1 MELKTNRKQ
10 AITLTVG
17 NFKGGVGKTTNSIL
31 IAYTLAQKGIKTLV
45 IDLDPQANATK
56 TLTLTK
62 LNQDEDGILT
72 FEKTLMR
79 GIADNKID
87 DLPIKIIDNLF
98 LMPSNIDFEE
108 FAKFLYQNTDNQT
121 DEDFY
126 FSKLLD
132 PIKESFDI
140 IIIDVPPMSKEITRN
155 AVTSSDYVLI
165 SLQTQEHSLTGAEN
179 YIEELNKLNE
189 KYDLNLTVVGLLPV
203 LLKNT
208 GTVDE
213 YIIENAKEIFD
224 ESNIF
229 STIVPQMER
238 IKRFDINGITNHDRH
253 DLKVLQK
260 YDEVTDELITRLNF
274 YEKEV
279 N

>member
-189 KYDLNLTVVGLLPV
+189 KYVLNLTVVGLLPV

-213 YIIENAKEIFD
+213 YIIENAKEIFG

-260 YDEVTDELITRLNF
+260 YNEVTDELITRLNF
-274 YEKEV
+274 YENEV

>member
-132 PIKESFDI
+132 SIKESFDI

-213 YIIENAKEIFD
+213 YIIENAKEIFG

-260 YDEVTDELITRLNF
+260 YNEVTDELITRLNF

>member
-189 KYDLNLTVVGLLPV
+189 KYNLNLTVVGLLPV

-213 YIIENAKEIFD
+213 YIIENAKEIFG

-260 YDEVTDELITRLNF
+260 YNEVTDELITRLNF

>member
-79 GIADNKID
+79 GIANNKID

-213 YIIENAKEIFD
+213 YIIENAKEIFG

-260 YDEVTDELITRLNF
+260 YNEVTDELITRLNF

>member
-1 MELKTNRKQ
+1 MRLDTKRNG

-56 TLTLTK
+56 TLTLTR
-62 LNQDEDGILT
+62 LNQDDETILT

-87 DLPIKIIDNLF
+87 DLPIKVIDNLY
-98 LMPSNIDFEE
+98 LIPSNIDFEE
-108 FAKFLYQNTDNQT
+108 FAKFLYQNTETQEE
-121 DEDFY
+121 EDFY
-126 FSKLLD
+126 FSKLLE
-132 PIKESFDI
+132 PIKKDYDV

-155 AVTSSDYVLI
+155 AVTSSNYVLI

-179 YIEELNKLNE
+179 YITELNKLND
-189 KYDLNLTVVGLLPV
+189 KYNLNLTVVGLLPV

-213 YIIENAKEIFD
+213 YIIENAKELFG

-238 IKRFDINGITNHDRH
+238 IKRFDINGITNNDRH
-253 DLKVLQK
+253 DQKVLNK

-274 YEKEV
+274 YEAEV
-279 N
+279 K

>member
-31 IAYTLAQKGIKTLV
+31 IAYTLARKGIKTLV

-213 YIIENAKEIFD
+213 YIIENAKEIFG

-260 YDEVTDELITRLNF
+260 YNEVTDELITRLNF

>member
-17 NFKGGVGKTTNSIL
+17 NFKGGVGKTTNSLL

-213 YIIENAKEIFD
+213 YIIENAKEIFG

-260 YDEVTDELITRLNF
+260 YNEVTDELITRLNF

>member
-213 YIIENAKEIFD
+213 YIIKNAKEIFG

-260 YDEVTDELITRLNF
+260 YNEVTDELITRLNF

>member
-108 FAKFLYQNTDNQT
+108 FAKFLYQNTDSQT

-213 YIIENAKEIFD
+213 YIIDNAKEIFG

-260 YDEVTDELITRLNF
+260 YNEVTDELITRLNF
-274 YEKEV
+274 YENEV

>member
-213 YIIENAKEIFD
+213 YIIENAKEIFG

-253 DLKVLQK
+253 DSKVLQK
-260 YDEVTDELITRLNF
+260 YNEVTDELITRLNF

>member
-1 MELKTNRKQ
+1 MDLKTNRKQ

-45 IDLDPQANATK
+45 IDLDSQANATK

-98 LMPSNIDFEE
+98 LTPSNIDFEE

-213 YIIENAKEIFD
+213 YIIENAKEIFG

-260 YDEVTDELITRLNF
+260 YNEVTDELITRLNF

-279 N
+279 D

>member
-1 MELKTNRKQ
+1 MNLNTKRNG

-31 IAYTLAQKGIKTLV
+31 IAYTLAKKGVKTLV
-45 IDLDPQANATK
+45 VDLDPQANATK
-56 TLTLTK
+56 TLTLTR
-62 LNQDEDGILT
+62 LNQDEDNILT

-87 DLPIKIIDNLF
+87 DLPINIIDNLY

-108 FAKFLYQNTDNQT
+108 FAKFLYQNTTTQEE
-121 DEDFY
+121 EDFY

-132 PIKESFDI
+132 PIKKDFDV

-179 YIEELNKLNE
+179 YITELNKLND

-213 YIIENAKEIFD
+213 YIIENAKELFG

-238 IKRFDINGITNHDRH
+238 IKRFDINGITNNDRH
-253 DLKVLQK
+253 DQKVLNK
-260 YDEVTDELITRLNF
+260 YNEVTDELISRLNF
-274 YEKEV
+274 YETEV
-279 N
+279 Q

>member
-1 MELKTNRKQ
+1 
-10 AITLTVG
+10 
-17 NFKGGVGKTTNSIL
+17 
-31 IAYTLAQKGIKTLV
+31 
-45 IDLDPQANATK
+45 
-56 TLTLTK
+56 
-62 LNQDEDGILT
+62 
-72 FEKTLMR
+72 
-79 GIADNKID
+79 
-87 DLPIKIIDNLF
+87 
-98 LMPSNIDFEE
+98 
-108 FAKFLYQNTDNQT
+108 
-121 DEDFY
+121 
-126 FSKLLD
+126 
-132 PIKESFDI
+132 
-140 IIIDVPPMSKEITRN
+140 MSKEITRN

-213 YIIENAKEIFD
+213 YIIENAKEIFG

-260 YDEVTDELITRLNF
+260 YNEVTDELITRLNF

-279 N
+279 D

>member
-203 LLKNT
+203 LLKILEQLMNILLKMPKKFS
-208 GTVDE
+208 VK
-213 YIIENAKEIFD
+213 A
-224 ESNIF
+224 IF
-229 STIVPQMER
+229 SQQLCH
-238 IKRFDINGITNHDRH
+238 KWN
-253 DLKVLQK
+253 VLNA
-260 YDEVTDELITRLNF
+260 LI
-274 YEKEV
+274 
-279 N
+279 

>member
-1 MELKTNRKQ
+1 MQLKTNRKQ

-132 PIKESFDI
+132 PIKENFDI

-213 YIIENAKEIFD
+213 YIIENAKEIFG

-260 YDEVTDELITRLNF
+260 YNEVTDELITRLNF

-279 N
+279 D

>member
-179 YIEELNKLNE
+179 YIEELNILNE

-213 YIIENAKEIFD
+213 YIIDNAKEIFG

-260 YDEVTDELITRLNF
+260 YNEVTDELITRLNF

>member
-213 YIIENAKEIFD
+213 YIIENAKEIFG

-260 YDEVTDELITRLNF
+260 YNEVTDELINRLNF

-279 N
+279 D

>member
-17 NFKGGVGKTTNSIL
+17 NFKGGVGKTTNSML

-72 FEKTLMR
+72 FKKTLMR

-213 YIIENAKEIFD
+213 YIIENAKDIFG

-260 YDEVTDELITRLNF
+260 YNEVTDELITRLNF

>member
-121 DEDFY
+121 DEYFY

-213 YIIENAKEIFD
+213 YIIENAKEIFG

-260 YDEVTDELITRLNF
+260 YNEVTDELITRLNF

>member
-108 FAKFLYQNTDNQT
+108 FAKFLYQNTDNQR

-189 KYDLNLTVVGLLPV
+189 KYVLNLTVVGLLPV

-213 YIIENAKEIFD
+213 YIIENAKEIFG

-260 YDEVTDELITRLNF
+260 YTEVTDELINRLNF
-274 YEKEV
+274 YENEV

>member
-1 MELKTNRKQ
+1 MELKTNRKN

-213 YIIENAKEIFD
+213 YIIENAKEIFG

-260 YDEVTDELITRLNF
+260 YNKVTDELITRLNF
-274 YEKEV
+274 YENEG

>member
-98 LMPSNIDFEE
+98 LTPSNIDFEE

-213 YIIENAKEIFD
+213 YIIENAKEIFG

-260 YDEVTDELITRLNF
+260 YNEVTDELITRLNF

-279 N
+279 D

>member
-31 IAYTLAQKGIKTLV
+31 IAYTLAHKGIKTLV

-179 YIEELNKLNE
+179 YIEELNKINE

-213 YIIENAKEIFD
+213 YIIENAKEIFG

-260 YDEVTDELITRLNF
+260 YNEVTDELITRLNF

>member
-213 YIIENAKEIFD
+213 YIIDNAKEIFG

-238 IKRFDINGITNHDRH
+238 IKRFDISGITNHDRH

-260 YDEVTDELITRLNF
+260 YNEVTDELITRLNF
-274 YEKEV
+274 YENEV

>member
-213 YIIENAKEIFD
+213 YIIENAKEIFG

-260 YDEVTDELITRLNF
+260 YNEVTDELITRLNF
-274 YEKEV
+274 YENEV

>member
-31 IAYTLAQKGIKTLV
+31 IAYTLAQNGIKTLV

-108 FAKFLYQNTDNQT
+108 FAKFLYQSTDNQT

-213 YIIENAKEIFD
+213 YIIENAKEIFG

-260 YDEVTDELITRLNF
+260 YNEVTDELITRLNF

>member
-1 MELKTNRKQ
+1 MHLDTKRNG

-56 TLTLTK
+56 TLTLTR
-62 LNQDEDGILT
+62 LNQDDETILT

-87 DLPIKIIDNLF
+87 DLPIKVIDNLY

-108 FAKFLYQNTDNQT
+108 FAKFLYQNTETQEE
-121 DEDFY
+121 EDFY
-126 FSKLLD
+126 FSKLLE
-132 PIKESFDI
+132 PIKKDYDV

-155 AVTSSDYVLI
+155 AVTSSNYVLI

-179 YIEELNKLNE
+179 YITELNKLND
-189 KYDLNLTVVGLLPV
+189 KYNLNLTVVGLLPV

-213 YIIENAKEIFD
+213 YIIENAKELFG

-238 IKRFDINGITNHDRH
+238 IKRFDINGITNNDRH
-253 DLKVLQK
+253 DQKVLNK

-274 YEKEV
+274 YEAEV
-279 N
+279 K

>member
-1 MELKTNRKQ
+1 MRLDTKRNG

-56 TLTLTK
+56 TLTLTR
-62 LNQDEDGILT
+62 LNQDDETILT

-87 DLPIKIIDNLF
+87 DLPIKVIDNLY

-108 FAKFLYQNTDNQT
+108 FAKFLYQNTETQEE
-121 DEDFY
+121 EDFY
-126 FSKLLD
+126 FSKLLE
-132 PIKESFDI
+132 PIKKDYDV

-155 AVTSSDYVLI
+155 AVTSSNYVLI

-179 YIEELNKLNE
+179 YITELNKLND
-189 KYDLNLTVVGLLPV
+189 KYNLNLTVVGLLPV

-213 YIIENAKEIFD
+213 YIIENAKELFG

-238 IKRFDINGITNHDRH
+238 IKRFDINGITNNDRH
-253 DLKVLQK
+253 DQKVLNK

-274 YEKEV
+274 YEAEV
-279 N
+279 K

>member
-10 AITLTVG
+10 ALTLTVG

-108 FAKFLYQNTDNQT
+108 FAKFLYQNTDNQR

-213 YIIENAKEIFD
+213 YIIENAKEIFG

-260 YDEVTDELITRLNF
+260 YNEVTDELITRLNF

>member
-31 IAYTLAQKGIKTLV
+31 IAYTLAQNGIKTLV

-213 YIIENAKEIFD
+213 YIIENAKEIFG

-260 YDEVTDELITRLNF
+260 YNEVTDELITRLNF

>member
-126 FSKLLD
+126 FSKLLN

-213 YIIENAKEIFD
+213 YIIENAKEIFGQ
-224 ESNIF
+224 SNIF

-260 YDEVTDELITRLNF
+260 YNEVTDELITRLNF

>member
-98 LMPSNIDFEE
+98 LIPSNIDFEE

-155 AVTSSDYVLI
+155 AVTSSNYVLI

-213 YIIENAKEIFD
+213 YIIENAKEIFG

-260 YDEVTDELITRLNF
+260 YNEVTDELITRLNF
-274 YEKEV
+274 YENEV

>member
-1 MELKTNRKQ
+1 MDLKTNRKQ

-213 YIIENAKEIFD
+213 YIIENAKEIFG

-260 YDEVTDELITRLNF
+260 YNEVTDELITRLNF

>member
-213 YIIENAKEIFD
+213 YIIENAKEIFG

-238 IKRFDINGITNHDRH
+238 IKRFDINGVTNHDRH

-260 YDEVTDELITRLNF
+260 YNEVTDELITRLNF

>member
-98 LMPSNIDFEE
+98 LMPSTIDFEE

-213 YIIENAKEIFD
+213 YIIENAKEIFG

-260 YDEVTDELITRLNF
+260 YNEVTDELITRLNF

>member
-108 FAKFLYQNTDNQT
+108 FAKFLYQNTDNQR

-213 YIIENAKEIFD
+213 YIIENAKEIFG

-260 YDEVTDELITRLNF
+260 YNEVTDELITRLNF
-274 YEKEV
+274 YENEV

>member
-98 LMPSNIDFEE
+98 LTPSNIDFEE

-213 YIIENAKEIFD
+213 YIIENAKEIFG

-260 YDEVTDELITRLNF
+260 YNEVTDELITRLNF